1 MSQPEKNIPLASSL
15 PIVHSLS
22 TDVLVKN
29 GWLRMGS
36 TYTKGENSVVYDG
49 VHWVL
54 NEKTRVQFLE
64 DLPQ

>member
-1 MSQPEKNIPLASSL
+1 
-15 PIVHSLS
+15 
-22 TDVLVKN
+22 
-29 GWLRMGS
+29 MGS